1 MNRDDWSKEIE
12 EELILLIKDWLRQ
25 VGKTQS
31 ELCQSLNL
39 PSARMQT
46 LIDFLKKD
54 FISGGIPQIANRL
67 CEIDEFWNGGEG
79 PKLKKNIDNIPN
91 YLRDLIDRRW
101 DKTPNTKESLDGSTK
116 LLRTKLKDLEEEF
129 KNLISIFSKDL
140 KDGTIRNIDPAP
152 IAIIHSAMIIWEEEL
167 KNKYNKKNKKI
178 INKNLLNYLEQVFDA
193 FSCDA
198 DIKSNYYNWEG
209 NYILACFKPIC

>member
-1 MNRDDWSKEIE
+1 MIRKILKKKEQIE
-12 EELILLIKDWLRQ
+12 
-25 VGKTQS
+25 S
-31 ELCQSLNL
+31 ELRTIIKNSKKGIFVNFTLTNLIEISRRMYVIYDNFKSGEKFEINNNDENISILNNVL
-39 PSARMQT
+39 
-46 LIDFLKKD
+46 KD
-54 FISGGIPQIANRL
+54 FK
-67 CEIDEFWNGGEG
+67 
-79 PKLKKNIDNIPN
+79 KLNKNIDNIPN
-91 YLRDLIDRRW
+91 YLKELIDRRW
-101 DKTPNTKESLDGSTK
+101 EQIPNTKESLDGSTK
-116 LLRTKLKDLEEEF
+116 LLQTKLQELEKEF

-198 DIKSNYYNWEG
+198 DIKSNYYNWH
-209 NYILACFKPIC
+209 NFKNMP

>member
-1 MNRDDWSKEIE
+1 MIRKILKKKEQIE
-12 EELILLIKDWLRQ
+12 
-25 VGKTQS
+25 S
-31 ELCQSLNL
+31 ELRTIIKNSKKGIFVNLTLTNLIEISRRMYVIYDNFKSGEKFEINNNDENISILNNVL
-39 PSARMQT
+39 
-46 LIDFLKKD
+46 KD
-54 FISGGIPQIANRL
+54 FK
-67 CEIDEFWNGGEG
+67 
-79 PKLKKNIDNIPN
+79 KLNKNMDNIPN
-91 YLRDLIDRRW
+91 YLRELIDRRW
-101 DKTPNTKESLDGSTK
+101 EQIPNTKESLDGSTK
-116 LLRTKLKDLEEEF
+116 LLQTKLQELEKEF

-198 DIKSNYYNWEG
+198 DIKSNYYNWH
-209 NYILACFKPIC
+209 NFKNMP